1 MNNPLKF
8 DIKLSFTSKI
18 LQNNK
23 DDIDISTFFEN
34 LLNKKINIH
43 LKINLDKIQQQ
54 FKEKKVYLSQYNSQN
69 NSRDDIII
77 NNSIDDNSD
86 DSVIELEKEITPVI
100 KHNSNS
106 SNNSLIYR
114 SLSNRKKN
122 STLNKIK
129 STLVLDLDETLV
141 YVTDMKNDNL
151 PLRQIPFEYYVLDE
165 SESFIKKNM
174 KIQEYQNLEKATN
187 YLIIRPGFNK
197 FISEIK
203 KYFNEIF
210 IFTSSQYSY
219 AEEIIKIIDKNKY
232 ISKIYSRKDCSF
244 YNDVF
249 YKDLNKIKKDLSK
262 TIIIDN
268 FPESYLLQHFNG
280 LPIPSFMGDPNDN
293 ELIKLIPILEKL
305 SKVKDVRN
313 YIREI
318 VNPDGES
325 ILFNKAYELLKI
337 KKEDKNKNMK
347 TFTLVKNKNSIKLS
361 NILNNAKMNNTW
373 KKNNLKISELIDK
386 SNNQTI
392 DNDSNNEKI
401 IVNDIDNYFYMGK
414 NVAPLSTM
422 IPNINNKRNIRKK
435 TSLNQNNAN
444 NINTKKKKKK
454 NLILECSYNN
464 KQFNNQFSQTIK
476 PHVPNKNIN
485 LNQYNMKDNSFSD
498 ASSQNTIVLSS
509 RHSKSKSLVNNDM
522 DLFENRLSHHNLN
535 DMRNMNKY
543 HHNLSYKN
551 FRIFSLKN
559 SNNN

>member
-23 DDIDISTFFEN
+23 DDIDLSTFFDN

-54 FKEKKVYLSQYNSQN
+54 FQKRKSYFSQHNSQN
-69 NSRDDIII
+69 NSFDDIII
-77 NNSIDDNSD
+77 NNSFEENSD
-86 DSVIELEKEITPVI
+86 DSVIELEKEITPVL
-100 KHNSNS
+100 KYNSNKNINS
-106 SNNSLIYR
+106 SIYR
-114 SLSNRKKN
+114 NISNRKN
-122 STLNKIK
+122 SMIKNKIK

-141 YVTDMKNDNL
+141 YVTDMKNDDL
-151 PLRQIPFEYYVLDE
+151 PIMQIPFEYYVYDD
-165 SESFIKKNM
+165 SELYIKKNM
-174 KIQEYQNLEKATN
+174 KIQDYQNMEKATN

-197 FISEIK
+197 FISEVK
-203 KYFNEIF
+203 KYFDEIF

-219 AEEIIKIIDKNKY
+219 AEEIVKIIDKNKY

-244 YNDVF
+244 YNEVF
-249 YKDLNKIKKDLSK
+249 YKDLNKIKKDLSN

-293 ELIKLIPILEKL
+293 ELIKLLPILEKL

-318 VNPDGES
+318 VNPEGVS

-337 KKEDKNKNMK
+337 KKEEKNMNKKSISLIKNKNG
-347 TFTLVKNKNSIKLS
+347 IKRYGNILS
-361 NILNNAKMNNTW
+361 NVKMNNTW
-373 KKNNLKISELIDK
+373 KKSNLKISELIDK

-401 IVNDIDNYFYMGK
+401 IVNDTNNYFYIEK
-414 NVAPLSTM
+414 DVSPIATM
-422 IPNINNKRNIRKK
+422 VPSSNIKKKIKKKISSNPSDANSINNKK
-435 TSLNQNNAN
+435 T
-444 NINTKKKKKK
+444 KKK
-454 NLILECSYNN
+454 NLILECLYNN
-464 KQFNNQFSQTIK
+464 KQYNNQLPQLTK
-476 PHVPNKNIN
+476 PIMLNKSIN
-485 LNQYNMKDNSFSD
+485 LNNYNMNENSLNE
-498 ASSQNTIVLSS
+498 AGPQNTIIYSS
-509 RHSKSKSLVNNDM
+509 KHSKSKSLISNDS
-522 DLFENRLSHHNLN
+522 DLFENKPTNRNVNSSRNLN
-535 DMRNMNKY
+535 EY

-551 FRIFSLKN
+551 FRIVSLKN
-559 SNNN
+559 N

>member
-23 DDIDISTFFEN
+23 DDIDLSTFFDN

-54 FKEKKVYLSQYNSQN
+54 FQKRKSYFSQQNSQN
-69 NSRDDIII
+69 NSFDDIII
-77 NNSIDDNSD
+77 NNSFEENSD
-86 DSVIELEKEITPVI
+86 DSVIELEKEITPVL
-100 KHNSNS
+100 KYNSNKNINS
-106 SNNSLIYR
+106 SIYR
-114 SLSNRKKN
+114 NISNRKN
-122 STLNKIK
+122 SMIKNKIK

-141 YVTDMKNDNL
+141 YVTDMKNDDL
-151 PLRQIPFEYYVLDE
+151 PIMQIPFEYYVYDD
-165 SESFIKKNM
+165 SELYIKKNM
-174 KIQEYQNLEKATN
+174 KIQGYQNMEKATN

-197 FISEIK
+197 FISEVK
-203 KYFNEIF
+203 KYFDEIF

-219 AEEIIKIIDKNKY
+219 AEEIVKIIDKNKY

-244 YNDVF
+244 YNEVF
-249 YKDLNKIKKDLSK
+249 YKDLNKIKKDLSN

-293 ELIKLIPILEKL
+293 ELIKLLPILEKL

-318 VNPDGES
+318 VNPEGVS

-337 KKEDKNKNMK
+337 NKEEKNMNKKSISLIKNKNG
-347 TFTLVKNKNSIKLS
+347 IKRYGNILS
-361 NILNNAKMNNTW
+361 NVKINNTW
-373 KKNNLKISELIDK
+373 KKSNLKISELIDK

-401 IVNDIDNYFYMGK
+401 IVNDTNNYFYIEK
-414 NVAPLSTM
+414 DVSPISTM
-422 IPNINNKRNIRKK
+422 VPSSNIKKKIKKKISSNPSDANSINNKK
-435 TSLNQNNAN
+435 T
-444 NINTKKKKKK
+444 KKK
-454 NLILECSYNN
+454 NLILECLYNN
-464 KQFNNQFSQTIK
+464 KQYNNQLPQLTK
-476 PHVPNKNIN
+476 PIMLNKSIN
-485 LNQYNMKDNSFSD
+485 LNNYNMNENSLNE
-498 ASSQNTIVLSS
+498 AGPQNTIIYSS
-509 RHSKSKSLVNNDM
+509 KHSKSKSLISNDS
-522 DLFENRLSHHNLN
+522 DLFENKPTNRNVNSSRNLN
-535 DMRNMNKY
+535 EY

-559 SNNN
+559 N

>member
-23 DDIDISTFFEN
+23 DDIDLSTFFDN

-54 FKEKKVYLSQYNSQN
+54 FQKRKSYFSQHNSQN
-69 NSRDDIII
+69 NSVDDIII
-77 NNSIDDNSD
+77 NNSFEENSD
-86 DSVIELEKEITPVI
+86 DSVIELEKEITPVL
-100 KHNSNS
+100 KYNSNKNINS
-106 SNNSLIYR
+106 SIYR
-114 SLSNRKKN
+114 NISNRKN
-122 STLNKIK
+122 SMIKNKIK

-141 YVTDMKNDNL
+141 YVTDMKNDDL
-151 PLRQIPFEYYVLDE
+151 PIMQIPFEYYVYDD
-165 SESFIKKNM
+165 SELYIKKNM
-174 KIQEYQNLEKATN
+174 KIQDYQNMEKATN

-197 FISEIK
+197 FISEVK
-203 KYFNEIF
+203 KYFDEIF

-219 AEEIIKIIDKNKY
+219 AEEIVKIIDKNKY

-244 YNDVF
+244 YNEVF
-249 YKDLNKIKKDLSK
+249 YKDLNKIKKDLSN

-293 ELIKLIPILEKL
+293 ELIKLLPILEKL

-318 VNPDGES
+318 VNPEGVS

-337 KKEDKNKNMK
+337 KKEEKNMNKKSISLIKNKNG
-347 TFTLVKNKNSIKLS
+347 IKRYGNILS
-361 NILNNAKMNNTW
+361 NVKINNTW
-373 KKNNLKISELIDK
+373 KKSNLKISELIDK

-401 IVNDIDNYFYMGK
+401 IVNDTNNYFYIEK
-414 NVAPLSTM
+414 DVSPISTM
-422 IPNINNKRNIRKK
+422 VPSSNIKKKIKKKISSNPSDANSINNKK
-435 TSLNQNNAN
+435 T
-444 NINTKKKKKK
+444 KKK
-454 NLILECSYNN
+454 NLILECLYNN
-464 KQFNNQFSQTIK
+464 KQYNNQLPQLTK
-476 PHVPNKNIN
+476 PIMLNKNVN
-485 LNQYNMKDNSFSD
+485 LNNYNMNENNLND
-498 ASSQNTIVLSS
+498 ARPQNTIIYSS
-509 RHSKSKSLVNNDM
+509 KHSKSKSLISNDS
-522 DLFENRLSHHNLN
+522 DLFENKPTNRNVNSSRNLN
-535 DMRNMNKY
+535 EY

-559 SNNN
+559 N

>member
-54 FKEKKVYLSQYNSQN
+54 FKENKVYLSQYNSQN

-106 SNNSLIYR
+106 NNNSLIYR

-203 KYFNEIF
+203 KYFDEIF

-401 IVNDIDNYFYMGK
+401 IVNDTDNYFYMGK

-422 IPNINNKRNIRKK
+422 IPNINNKRNICKK

-444 NINTKKKKKK
+444 NINTKKTKKK

-476 PHVPNKNIN
+476 PTVPNKNIN

-522 DLFENRLSHHNLN
+522 DLFENRLSHHILDN
-535 DMRNMNKY
+535 MRNMNKY

>member
-23 DDIDISTFFEN
+23 DDIDLSTFFDN

-54 FKEKKVYLSQYNSQN
+54 FQKRKSYFSQHNSQN
-69 NSRDDIII
+69 NSVEDIII
-77 NNSIDDNSD
+77 NNSFEENSD
-86 DSVIELEKEITPVI
+86 DSVIELEKEITPVL
-100 KHNSNS
+100 KYNSNKNINS
-106 SNNSLIYR
+106 SIYR
-114 SLSNRKKN
+114 NISNRKN
-122 STLNKIK
+122 SMIKNKIK

-141 YVTDMKNDNL
+141 YVTDMKNDDL
-151 PLRQIPFEYYVLDE
+151 PIMQIPFEYYVYDD
-165 SESFIKKNM
+165 SELYIKKNM
-174 KIQEYQNLEKATN
+174 KIQDYQNMEKATN

-197 FISEIK
+197 FISEVK
-203 KYFNEIF
+203 KYFDEIF

-244 YNDVF
+244 YNEVF
-249 YKDLNKIKKDLSK
+249 YKDLNKIKKDLSN

-293 ELIKLIPILEKL
+293 ELIKLLPILEKL

-318 VNPDGES
+318 VNPEGVS

-337 KKEDKNKNMK
+337 KKEEKNMNKKSISLIKNKNG
-347 TFTLVKNKNSIKLS
+347 IKRYGNILS
-361 NILNNAKMNNTW
+361 NVKINNTW
-373 KKNNLKISELIDK
+373 KKSNLKISELIDK

-401 IVNDIDNYFYMGK
+401 IVNDTNNYFYIEK
-414 NVAPLSTM
+414 DVFPIATM
-422 IPNINNKRNIRKK
+422 VPSSNIKKKIKKKISSNPSDANSINNKK
-435 TSLNQNNAN
+435 T
-444 NINTKKKKKK
+444 KKK
-454 NLILECSYNN
+454 NLILECLYNN
-464 KQFNNQFSQTIK
+464 KQYNNQLPQLTK
-476 PHVPNKNIN
+476 PIMLNKNVYLNNYNMNENN
-485 LNQYNMKDNSFSD
+485 LND
-498 ASSQNTIVLSS
+498 ARPQNTIIYSS
-509 RHSKSKSLVNNDM
+509 KHSKSKSLISNDS
-522 DLFENRLSHHNLN
+522 DLFENKPTNRNVNSSRNLN
-535 DMRNMNKY
+535 EY

-559 SNNN
+559 N

>member
-23 DDIDISTFFEN
+23 DDIDLSTFFDN

-54 FKEKKVYLSQYNSQN
+54 FQKRKSYFSQHNSQN
-69 NSRDDIII
+69 NSVEDIII
-77 NNSIDDNSD
+77 NNSFEENSD
-86 DSVIELEKEITPVI
+86 DSVIELEKEITPVL
-100 KHNSNS
+100 KYNSNKNINS
-106 SNNSLIYR
+106 SIYR
-114 SLSNRKKN
+114 NISNRKN
-122 STLNKIK
+122 SMIKNKIK
-129 STLVLDLDETLV
+129 STLVLHLDETLV
-141 YVTDMKNDNL
+141 YVTDMKNEDL
-151 PLRQIPFEYYVLDE
+151 PIMQIPFEYYVYDD
-165 SESFIKKNM
+165 SELYIKKNM
-174 KIQEYQNLEKATN
+174 KIQDYQNMEKATN

-197 FISEIK
+197 FISEVK
-203 KYFNEIF
+203 KYFDEIF

-219 AEEIIKIIDKNKY
+219 AEEIVKIIDKNKY

-244 YNDVF
+244 YNEVF
-249 YKDLNKIKKDLSK
+249 YKDLNKIKKDLSN

-293 ELIKLIPILEKL
+293 ELIKLLPILEKL

-318 VNPDGES
+318 VNPEGVS

-337 KKEDKNKNMK
+337 KKEEKNMNKKSISLIKNKNG
-347 TFTLVKNKNSIKLS
+347 IKRYGNILS
-361 NILNNAKMNNTW
+361 NVKINNTW
-373 KKNNLKISELIDK
+373 KKSNLKISELIDK

-401 IVNDIDNYFYMGK
+401 IVNDTNNYFYIEK
-414 NVAPLSTM
+414 DVSPIATM
-422 IPNINNKRNIRKK
+422 VPSSNIKKKIKKKISSNPSDANSINNKK
-435 TSLNQNNAN
+435 T
-444 NINTKKKKKK
+444 KKK
-454 NLILECSYNN
+454 NLILECLYNN
-464 KQFNNQFSQTIK
+464 KQYNNQLPQLTK
-476 PHVPNKNIN
+476 PIMLNKNVYLNNYNMNENN
-485 LNQYNMKDNSFSD
+485 LND
-498 ASSQNTIVLSS
+498 ARPQNTIIYSS
-509 RHSKSKSLVNNDM
+509 IHSKSKSLISNDS
-522 DLFENRLSHHNLN
+522 DLFENKPTNLN
-535 DMRNMNKY
+535 VNSSRNLNEY

-559 SNNN
+559 N

>member
-23 DDIDISTFFEN
+23 DDIDLSTFFDN

-54 FKEKKVYLSQYNSQN
+54 FQKRKSYFSQHNSQN
-69 NSRDDIII
+69 NSVEDIII
-77 NNSIDDNSD
+77 NNSFEENSD
-86 DSVIELEKEITPVI
+86 DSVIELEKEITPVLKYNLNKNI
-100 KHNSNS
+100 NS
-106 SNNSLIYR
+106 SIYR
-114 SLSNRKKN
+114 NISNIKN
-122 STLNKIK
+122 SMIKNKIK

-141 YVTDMKNDNL
+141 YVTDMKNDDL
-151 PLRQIPFEYYVLDE
+151 PIMQIPFEYYVYDD
-165 SESFIKKNM
+165 SELYIKKNI
-174 KIQEYQNLEKATN
+174 KIQDYQNMEKATN

-197 FISEIK
+197 FISEVK
-203 KYFNEIF
+203 KYFDEIF

-249 YKDLNKIKKDLSK
+249 YKDLNKIKKDLSN

-293 ELIKLIPILEKL
+293 ELIKLLPILEKL

-318 VNPDGES
+318 VNPEGVS

-337 KKEDKNKNMK
+337 KKEEKNMNKKSISLIKNKNG
-347 TFTLVKNKNSIKLS
+347 IKRYGNILS
-361 NILNNAKMNNTW
+361 NVKMNNTW
-373 KKNNLKISELIDK
+373 KKSNLKISELIDK

-401 IVNDIDNYFYMGK
+401 IVNDTNNYFYIEK
-414 NVAPLSTM
+414 DVFPIATM
-422 IPNINNKRNIRKK
+422 VPSSNIKKKIKKKISSNPSDANSINNKK
-435 TSLNQNNAN
+435 T
-444 NINTKKKKKK
+444 KKK
-454 NLILECSYNN
+454 NLILECLYNN
-464 KQFNNQFSQTIK
+464 KQYNNQLPQLTK
-476 PHVPNKNIN
+476 PIMLNKNVN
-485 LNQYNMKDNSFSD
+485 LNNYNMNENNLND
-498 ASSQNTIVLSS
+498 ARPQNTIIYSS
-509 RHSKSKSLVNNDM
+509 KHSKSKSLISNDS
-522 DLFENRLSHHNLN
+522 DLFENKPTNRNVNSSRNLN
-535 DMRNMNKY
+535 EY

-559 SNNN
+559 N

>member
-23 DDIDISTFFEN
+23 DDIDLSTFFDN

-54 FKEKKVYLSQYNSQN
+54 FQKRKSYFSQHNSQN
-69 NSRDDIII
+69 NSVDDIII
-77 NNSIDDNSD
+77 NNSFEENSD
-86 DSVIELEKEITPVI
+86 DSVIELEKEITPVL
-100 KHNSNS
+100 KYNSNKNINS
-106 SNNSLIYR
+106 SIYR
-114 SLSNRKKN
+114 NISNRKN
-122 STLNKIK
+122 SMIKNKIK

-141 YVTDMKNDNL
+141 YVTDMKNDDL
-151 PLRQIPFEYYVLDE
+151 PIMQIPFEYYVYDD
-165 SESFIKKNM
+165 SELYIKKNM
-174 KIQEYQNLEKATN
+174 KIQDYQNMEKATN

-197 FISEIK
+197 FISEVK
-203 KYFNEIF
+203 KYFDEIF

-219 AEEIIKIIDKNKY
+219 AEEIVKIIDKNKY

-244 YNDVF
+244 YNEVF
-249 YKDLNKIKKDLSK
+249 YKDLNKIKKDLSN

-293 ELIKLIPILEKL
+293 ELIKLLPILEKL

-318 VNPDGES
+318 VNPEGVS

-337 KKEDKNKNMK
+337 KKEEKNMNKKSISLIKNKNG
-347 TFTLVKNKNSIKLS
+347 NKRYGNILS
-361 NILNNAKMNNTW
+361 NVKINNTW
-373 KKNNLKISELIDK
+373 KKSNLKISELIDK

-401 IVNDIDNYFYMGK
+401 IVNDTNNYFYIEK
-414 NVAPLSTM
+414 DVSPISTM
-422 IPNINNKRNIRKK
+422 VPSSNIKKKIKNKISSNPSDANSINNKK
-435 TSLNQNNAN
+435 T
-444 NINTKKKKKK
+444 KKK
-454 NLILECSYNN
+454 NLILECLYNN
-464 KQFNNQFSQTIK
+464 KQYNNQLPQLTK
-476 PHVPNKNIN
+476 PIMLNKSIN
-485 LNQYNMKDNSFSD
+485 LNNYNMNENSLNE
-498 ASSQNTIVLSS
+498 AGPQNTIIYSS
-509 RHSKSKSLVNNDM
+509 KHSKSKSLISNDS
-522 DLFENRLSHHNLN
+522 DLFENKPTNRNVNSSRNLN
-535 DMRNMNKY
+535 EY

-551 FRIFSLKN
+551 FRIVSLKN
-559 SNNN
+559 N

>member
-23 DDIDISTFFEN
+23 DDIDLSTFFDN

-54 FKEKKVYLSQYNSQN
+54 FQKRKSYFSQHNSQN
-69 NSRDDIII
+69 NSVEDIII
-77 NNSIDDNSD
+77 NNSFEENSD
-86 DSVIELEKEITPVI
+86 DSVIELEKEITPVL
-100 KHNSNS
+100 KYNSNKNINS
-106 SNNSLIYR
+106 SIYR
-114 SLSNRKKN
+114 NISNRKN
-122 STLNKIK
+122 SMIKNKIK
-129 STLVLDLDETLV
+129 STLVLHLDETLV
-141 YVTDMKNDNL
+141 YVTDMKNDDL
-151 PLRQIPFEYYVLDE
+151 PIMQIPFEYYVYDD
-165 SESFIKKNM
+165 SELYIKKNM
-174 KIQEYQNLEKATN
+174 KIQDYQNMEKATN

-197 FISEIK
+197 FISEVK
-203 KYFNEIF
+203 KYFDEIF

-219 AEEIIKIIDKNKY
+219 AEEIVKIIDKNKY

-244 YNDVF
+244 YNEVF
-249 YKDLNKIKKDLSK
+249 YKDLNKIKKDLSN

-293 ELIKLIPILEKL
+293 ELIKLLPILEKL

-318 VNPDGES
+318 VNPEGVS

-337 KKEDKNKNMK
+337 KKEEKNMNKKSISLIKNKNG
-347 TFTLVKNKNSIKLS
+347 IKRYGNILS
-361 NILNNAKMNNTW
+361 NVKINNTW
-373 KKNNLKISELIDK
+373 KKSNLKISELIDK

-401 IVNDIDNYFYMGK
+401 IVNDTNNYFYIEK
-414 NVAPLSTM
+414 DVSPIATM
-422 IPNINNKRNIRKK
+422 VPSSNIKKKIKKKISSNPSDANSINNKK
-435 TSLNQNNAN
+435 T
-444 NINTKKKKKK
+444 KKK
-454 NLILECSYNN
+454 NLILECLYNN
-464 KQFNNQFSQTIK
+464 KQYNNQLPQLTK
-476 PHVPNKNIN
+476 PIMLNKSIN
-485 LNQYNMKDNSFSD
+485 LNNYNMNENNLND
-498 ASSQNTIVLSS
+498 ARPQNTIIYSS
-509 RHSKSKSLVNNDM
+509 IHSKSKSLISNDS
-522 DLFENRLSHHNLN
+522 DLFENKPTNRNVNSSRNLN
-535 DMRNMNKY
+535 EY

-559 SNNN
+559 N

>member
-54 FKEKKVYLSQYNSQN
+54 FKENKVYLSQYNSQN

-122 STLNKIK
+122 STLYKIK

-203 KYFNEIF
+203 KYFDEIF

-401 IVNDIDNYFYMGK
+401 IVNDTDNYFYMGK

-422 IPNINNKRNIRKK
+422 IPNINNKRNICKK

-444 NINTKKKKKK
+444 NINTKKTKKK
-454 NLILECSYNN
+454 NLILECSFNN

-476 PHVPNKNIN
+476 PTVPNKNIN

-522 DLFENRLSHHNLN
+522 DLFENRLSHHNLDN
-535 DMRNMNKY
+535 MRNMNKY

>member
-23 DDIDISTFFEN
+23 DDIDLSTFFDN

-54 FKEKKVYLSQYNSQN
+54 FQKRKSYFSQHNSQN
-69 NSRDDIII
+69 NSVEDIII
-77 NNSIDDNSD
+77 NNSFEENSD
-86 DSVIELEKEITPVI
+86 DSVIELEKEITPVL
-100 KHNSNS
+100 KYNSNKNINS
-106 SNNSLIYR
+106 SIYR
-114 SLSNRKKN
+114 NISNRKN
-122 STLNKIK
+122 SMIKNKIK

-141 YVTDMKNDNL
+141 YVTDMKNDDL
-151 PLRQIPFEYYVLDE
+151 PIMQIPFEYYVYDD
-165 SESFIKKNM
+165 SELYIKKNM
-174 KIQEYQNLEKATN
+174 KIQDYQNMEKATN

-197 FISEIK
+197 FISEVK
-203 KYFNEIF
+203 KYFDEIF

-219 AEEIIKIIDKNKY
+219 AEEIVKIIDKNKY

-244 YNDVF
+244 YNEVF
-249 YKDLNKIKKDLSK
+249 YKDLNKIKKDLSN

-293 ELIKLIPILEKL
+293 ELIKLLPILEKL

-318 VNPDGES
+318 VNPEGVS

-337 KKEDKNKNMK
+337 KKEEKNMNKKSISLIKNKNG
-347 TFTLVKNKNSIKLS
+347 IKRYGNILS
-361 NILNNAKMNNTW
+361 NVKINNTW
-373 KKNNLKISELIDK
+373 KKSNLKISELIDK

-401 IVNDIDNYFYMGK
+401 IVNDTNNYFYIEK
-414 NVAPLSTM
+414 DVSPIATM
-422 IPNINNKRNIRKK
+422 VPSSNIKKKIKKKISSNPSDANSINNKK
-435 TSLNQNNAN
+435 T
-444 NINTKKKKKK
+444 KKK
-454 NLILECSYNN
+454 NLILECLYNN
-464 KQFNNQFSQTIK
+464 KQYNNQLPQLTK
-476 PHVPNKNIN
+476 PIMLNKNVYLNNYNMNENN
-485 LNQYNMKDNSFSD
+485 LND
-498 ASSQNTIVLSS
+498 ARPQNTIIYSS
-509 RHSKSKSLVNNDM
+509 KHSKSKSLISNDS
-522 DLFENRLSHHNLN
+522 DLFENKPTNRNVNSSRNLN
-535 DMRNMNKY
+535 EY

-559 SNNN
+559 N

>member
-23 DDIDISTFFEN
+23 DDIDLSTFFDN

-54 FKEKKVYLSQYNSQN
+54 FQKRKSYFSQHNSQN
-69 NSRDDIII
+69 NSVEDIII
-77 NNSIDDNSD
+77 NNSFEENSD
-86 DSVIELEKEITPVI
+86 DSVIELEKEITPVL
-100 KHNSNS
+100 KYNSNKNINS
-106 SNNSLIYR
+106 SIYR
-114 SLSNRKKN
+114 NISNRKN
-122 STLNKIK
+122 SMIKNKIK

-141 YVTDMKNDNL
+141 YVTDMKNDDL
-151 PLRQIPFEYYVLDE
+151 PIMQIPFEYYVYDD
-165 SESFIKKNM
+165 SELYIKKNM
-174 KIQEYQNLEKATN
+174 KIQDYQNMEKATN

-197 FISEIK
+197 FISEVK
-203 KYFNEIF
+203 KYFDEIF

-219 AEEIIKIIDKNKY
+219 AEEIVKIIDKNKY

-244 YNDVF
+244 YNEVF
-249 YKDLNKIKKDLSK
+249 YKDLNKIKKDLSN

-293 ELIKLIPILEKL
+293 ELIKLLPILEKL

-318 VNPDGES
+318 VNPEGVS

-337 KKEDKNKNMK
+337 KKEEKNMNKKSISLIKNKNG
-347 TFTLVKNKNSIKLS
+347 IKRYGNILS
-361 NILNNAKMNNTW
+361 NVKINNTW
-373 KKNNLKISELIDK
+373 KKSNLKISELIDK

-401 IVNDIDNYFYMGK
+401 IVNDTNNYFYIEK
-414 NVAPLSTM
+414 DVSPISTM
-422 IPNINNKRNIRKK
+422 VPSSNIKKKIKNKISSNPSDANSINNKK
-435 TSLNQNNAN
+435 T
-444 NINTKKKKKK
+444 KKK
-454 NLILECSYNN
+454 NLILECLYNN
-464 KQFNNQFSQTIK
+464 KQYNNQLPQLTK
-476 PHVPNKNIN
+476 PIMLNKNVYLNNYNMNENN
-485 LNQYNMKDNSFSD
+485 LND
-498 ASSQNTIVLSS
+498 ARPQNTIIYSS
-509 RHSKSKSLVNNDM
+509 KHSKSKSLISNDS
-522 DLFENRLSHHNLN
+522 DLFENKPTNRNVNSSRNLN
-535 DMRNMNKY
+535 EY

-551 FRIFSLKN
+551 FRIVSLKN
-559 SNNN
+559 N

>member
-23 DDIDISTFFEN
+23 DDIDLSTFFDN

-54 FKEKKVYLSQYNSQN
+54 FQKRKSYFSQHNSQN
-69 NSRDDIII
+69 NSVEDIII
-77 NNSIDDNSD
+77 NNSFEENSD
-86 DSVIELEKEITPVI
+86 DSVIELEKEITPVL
-100 KHNSNS
+100 KYNSNKNINS
-106 SNNSLIYR
+106 SIYR
-114 SLSNRKKN
+114 NISNRKN
-122 STLNKIK
+122 SMIKNKIK

-141 YVTDMKNDNL
+141 YVTDMKNDDL
-151 PLRQIPFEYYVLDE
+151 PIMQIPFEYYVYDD
-165 SESFIKKNM
+165 SELYIKKNM
-174 KIQEYQNLEKATN
+174 KIQDYQNMEKATN

-197 FISEIK
+197 FISEVK
-203 KYFNEIF
+203 KYFDEIF

-219 AEEIIKIIDKNKY
+219 AEEIVKIIDKNKY

-244 YNDVF
+244 YNEVF
-249 YKDLNKIKKDLSK
+249 YKDLNKIKKDLSN

-293 ELIKLIPILEKL
+293 ELIKLLPILEKL

-318 VNPDGES
+318 VNPEGVS

-337 KKEDKNKNMK
+337 KKEEKNMNKKSISLIKNKNG
-347 TFTLVKNKNSIKLS
+347 IKRYGNILS
-361 NILNNAKMNNTW
+361 NVKINNTW
-373 KKNNLKISELIDK
+373 KKSNLKISELIDK

-401 IVNDIDNYFYMGK
+401 IVNDTNNYFYIEK
-414 NVAPLSTM
+414 DVSPISTM
-422 IPNINNKRNIRKK
+422 VPSSNIKKKIKKKISSNPSDANSINNKK
-435 TSLNQNNAN
+435 T
-444 NINTKKKKKK
+444 KKK
-454 NLILECSYNN
+454 NLILECLYNN
-464 KQFNNQFSQTIK
+464 KQYNNQLPQLTK
-476 PHVPNKNIN
+476 PIMLNKNVN
-485 LNQYNMKDNSFSD
+485 LNNYNMNENNLND
-498 ASSQNTIVLSS
+498 ARPQNTIIYSS
-509 RHSKSKSLVNNDM
+509 KHSKSKSLISNDS
-522 DLFENRLSHHNLN
+522 DLFENKPTNRNVNSSRNLN
-535 DMRNMNKY
+535 EY

-551 FRIFSLKN
+551 FRIVSLKN
-559 SNNN
+559 N

>member
-54 FKEKKVYLSQYNSQN
+54 FKENKVYLSQYNSQN

-86 DSVIELEKEITPVI
+86 DSIIELEKEITPVI

-203 KYFNEIF
+203 KYFDEIF

-347 TFTLVKNKNSIKLS
+347 TFTLV
-361 NILNNAKMNNTW
+361 
-373 KKNNLKISELIDK
+373 
-386 SNNQTI
+386 
-392 DNDSNNEKI
+392 
-401 IVNDIDNYFYMGK
+401 
-414 NVAPLSTM
+414 
-422 IPNINNKRNIRKK
+422 
-435 TSLNQNNAN
+435 
-444 NINTKKKKKK
+444 
-454 NLILECSYNN
+454 
-464 KQFNNQFSQTIK
+464 
-476 PHVPNKNIN
+476 
-485 LNQYNMKDNSFSD
+485 
-498 ASSQNTIVLSS
+498 
-509 RHSKSKSLVNNDM
+509 
-522 DLFENRLSHHNLN
+522 
-535 DMRNMNKY
+535 
-543 HHNLSYKN
+543 
-551 FRIFSLKN
+551 
-559 SNNN
+559 

>member
-23 DDIDISTFFEN
+23 DDIDLSTFFDN

-54 FKEKKVYLSQYNSQN
+54 FQKRKSYFSQHNSQN
-69 NSRDDIII
+69 NSVEDIII
-77 NNSIDDNSD
+77 NNSFEENSD
-86 DSVIELEKEITPVI
+86 DSVIELEKEITPVL
-100 KHNSNS
+100 KYNSNKNINS
-106 SNNSLIYR
+106 SIYR
-114 SLSNRKKN
+114 NISNRKN
-122 STLNKIK
+122 SMIKNKIK

-141 YVTDMKNDNL
+141 YVTDMKNDDL
-151 PLRQIPFEYYVLDE
+151 PIMQIPFEYYVYDD
-165 SESFIKKNM
+165 SELYIKKNM
-174 KIQEYQNLEKATN
+174 KIQDYQNMEKATN

-197 FISEIK
+197 FISEVK
-203 KYFNEIF
+203 KYFDEIF

-219 AEEIIKIIDKNKY
+219 AEEIVKIIDKNKY

-244 YNDVF
+244 YNEVF
-249 YKDLNKIKKDLSK
+249 YKDLNKIKKDLSN

-293 ELIKLIPILEKL
+293 ELIKLLPILEKL

-318 VNPDGES
+318 VNPEGVS

-337 KKEDKNKNMK
+337 KKEEKNMNKKSISLIKNKNG
-347 TFTLVKNKNSIKLS
+347 IKRYGNILS
-361 NILNNAKMNNTW
+361 NVKMNNTW
-373 KKNNLKISELIDK
+373 KKSNLKISELIEK

-401 IVNDIDNYFYMGK
+401 IVNDTNNYFYIEK
-414 NVAPLSTM
+414 DVSPISTM
-422 IPNINNKRNIRKK
+422 VPSSNIKKKIKKKISSNPSDANSINNKK
-435 TSLNQNNAN
+435 T
-444 NINTKKKKKK
+444 KKK
-454 NLILECSYNN
+454 NLILECLYNN
-464 KQFNNQFSQTIK
+464 KQYNNQLPQLTK
-476 PHVPNKNIN
+476 PIMLNKNVN
-485 LNQYNMKDNSFSD
+485 LNNYNMNENNLND
-498 ASSQNTIVLSS
+498 ARPQNTIIYSS
-509 RHSKSKSLVNNDM
+509 KHSKSKSLISNDS
-522 DLFENRLSHHNLN
+522 DLFENKPTNRNVNSSRNLN
-535 DMRNMNKY
+535 EY

-559 SNNN
+559 N

>member
-23 DDIDISTFFEN
+23 DDIDLSTFFDN

-54 FKEKKVYLSQYNSQN
+54 FQKRKSYFSQHNSQN
-69 NSRDDIII
+69 NSVEDIFI
-77 NNSIDDNSD
+77 NNSFEENSD
-86 DSVIELEKEITPVI
+86 DSVIELEKEITPVL
-100 KHNSNS
+100 KYNSNKNINS
-106 SNNSLIYR
+106 SIYR
-114 SLSNRKKN
+114 NISNRKN
-122 STLNKIK
+122 SMIKNKIK

-141 YVTDMKNDNL
+141 YVTDMKNDDL
-151 PLRQIPFEYYVLDE
+151 PIMQIPFEYYVYDD
-165 SESFIKKNM
+165 SELYIKKNM
-174 KIQEYQNLEKATN
+174 KIQDYQNMEKATN

-197 FISEIK
+197 FISEVK
-203 KYFNEIF
+203 KYFDEIF

-219 AEEIIKIIDKNKY
+219 AEEIVKIIDKNKY

-244 YNDVF
+244 YNEVF
-249 YKDLNKIKKDLSK
+249 YKDLNKIKKDLSN

-293 ELIKLIPILEKL
+293 ELIKLLPILEKL

-318 VNPDGES
+318 VNPEGVS

-337 KKEDKNKNMK
+337 KKEEKNMNKKSISLIKNKNG
-347 TFTLVKNKNSIKLS
+347 IKRYGNILS
-361 NILNNAKMNNTW
+361 NVKMNNTW
-373 KKNNLKISELIDK
+373 KKSNLKISELIDK

-401 IVNDIDNYFYMGK
+401 IVNDTNNYFYIEK
-414 NVAPLSTM
+414 DVSPISTM
-422 IPNINNKRNIRKK
+422 VPSSNIKKKIKKKISSNPSDANSINNKK
-435 TSLNQNNAN
+435 T
-444 NINTKKKKKK
+444 KKK
-454 NLILECSYNN
+454 NLILECLYNN
-464 KQFNNQFSQTIK
+464 KQYNNQLPQLTK
-476 PHVPNKNIN
+476 PIMLNKNVYLNNYNMNENN
-485 LNQYNMKDNSFSD
+485 LND
-498 ASSQNTIVLSS
+498 ARPQNTIIYSS
-509 RHSKSKSLVNNDM
+509 KHSKSKSLISNDS
-522 DLFENRLSHHNLN
+522 DLFENKPTNRNVNSSRNLN
-535 DMRNMNKY
+535 EY

-559 SNNN
+559 N

>member
-23 DDIDISTFFEN
+23 DDIDLSTFFDN

-54 FKEKKVYLSQYNSQN
+54 FQKRKSYFSQHNSQN
-69 NSRDDIII
+69 NSVDDIII
-77 NNSIDDNSD
+77 NNSFEENSD
-86 DSVIELEKEITPVI
+86 DSVIELEKEITPVL
-100 KHNSNS
+100 KYNSNKNINS
-106 SNNSLIYR
+106 SIYR
-114 SLSNRKKN
+114 NISNRKN
-122 STLNKIK
+122 SMIKNKIK

-141 YVTDMKNDNL
+141 YVTDMKNDDL
-151 PLRQIPFEYYVLDE
+151 PIMQIPFEYYVYDD
-165 SESFIKKNM
+165 SELYIKKNM
-174 KIQEYQNLEKATN
+174 KIQDYQNMEKATN

-197 FISEIK
+197 FISEVK
-203 KYFNEIF
+203 KYFDEIF

-219 AEEIIKIIDKNKY
+219 AEEIVKIIDKNKY

-249 YKDLNKIKKDLSK
+249 YKDLNKIKKDLSN

-293 ELIKLIPILEKL
+293 ELIKLLPILEKL

-318 VNPDGES
+318 VNPEGVS

-337 KKEDKNKNMK
+337 KKEEKNMNKKSISLIKNKNG
-347 TFTLVKNKNSIKLS
+347 IKRYGNILS
-361 NILNNAKMNNTW
+361 NVKINNTW
-373 KKNNLKISELIDK
+373 KKSNLKISELFDK

-401 IVNDIDNYFYMGK
+401 IVNDTNNYFYIEK
-414 NVAPLSTM
+414 DVSPISTM
-422 IPNINNKRNIRKK
+422 VPSSNIKKKIKKKISSNPSDANSINNKK
-435 TSLNQNNAN
+435 T
-444 NINTKKKKKK
+444 KKK
-454 NLILECSYNN
+454 NLILECLYNN
-464 KQFNNQFSQTIK
+464 KQYNNQLPQLTK
-476 PHVPNKNIN
+476 PIMLNKNVN
-485 LNQYNMKDNSFSD
+485 LNNYNMNENNLND
-498 ASSQNTIVLSS
+498 ARPQNTIIYSS
-509 RHSKSKSLVNNDM
+509 KHSKSKSLISNDS
-522 DLFENRLSHHNLN
+522 DLFENKPTNRNVNSSRNLN
-535 DMRNMNKY
+535 EY

-551 FRIFSLKN
+551 FRIVSLKN
-559 SNNN
+559 N

>member
-23 DDIDISTFFEN
+23 DDIDLSTFFDN

-54 FKEKKVYLSQYNSQN
+54 FQKRKSYFSQHNSQN
-69 NSRDDIII
+69 NSVEDIII
-77 NNSIDDNSD
+77 NNSFEENSD
-86 DSVIELEKEITPVI
+86 DSVIELEKEITPVL
-100 KHNSNS
+100 KYNSNKNINS
-106 SNNSLIYR
+106 SIYR
-114 SLSNRKKN
+114 NISNRKN
-122 STLNKIK
+122 SMIKNKIK

-141 YVTDMKNDNL
+141 YVTDMKNEDL
-151 PLRQIPFEYYVLDE
+151 PIMQIPFEYYVYDD
-165 SESFIKKNM
+165 SELYIKKNM
-174 KIQEYQNLEKATN
+174 KIQDYQNMEKATN

-197 FISEIK
+197 FISEVK
-203 KYFNEIF
+203 KYFDEIF

-219 AEEIIKIIDKNKY
+219 AEEIVKIIDKNKY

-244 YNDVF
+244 YNEVF
-249 YKDLNKIKKDLSK
+249 YKDLNKIKKDLSN

-293 ELIKLIPILEKL
+293 ELIKLLPILEKL

-318 VNPDGES
+318 VNPEGVS

-337 KKEDKNKNMK
+337 KKEEKNMNKKSISLIKNKNG
-347 TFTLVKNKNSIKLS
+347 IKRYGYILS
-361 NILNNAKMNNTW
+361 NVKMNNTW
-373 KKNNLKISELIDK
+373 KKSNLKISELIDK

-401 IVNDIDNYFYMGK
+401 IVNDTNNYFYIEK
-414 NVAPLSTM
+414 DVSPISTM
-422 IPNINNKRNIRKK
+422 VPSSNIKKKIKKKISSNPSDANSINNKK
-435 TSLNQNNAN
+435 T
-444 NINTKKKKKK
+444 KKK
-454 NLILECSYNN
+454 NLILECLYNN
-464 KQFNNQFSQTIK
+464 KQYNNQLPQLTK
-476 PHVPNKNIN
+476 PIMLNKNVYLNNYNMNENN
-485 LNQYNMKDNSFSD
+485 LND
-498 ASSQNTIVLSS
+498 ARPQNTIIYSS
-509 RHSKSKSLVNNDM
+509 KHSKSKSLISNDS
-522 DLFENRLSHHNLN
+522 DLFENKPTNRNVNSSRNLN
-535 DMRNMNKY
+535 EY

-551 FRIFSLKN
+551 FSN
-559 SNNN
+559 SFFKK

>member
-23 DDIDISTFFEN
+23 DDIDLSTFFDN

-54 FKEKKVYLSQYNSQN
+54 FQKRKSYFSQHNSQN
-69 NSRDDIII
+69 NSVDDIII
-77 NNSIDDNSD
+77 NNSFEENSD
-86 DSVIELEKEITPVI
+86 DSVIELEKEITPVL
-100 KHNSNS
+100 KYNSNKNINS
-106 SNNSLIYR
+106 SIYR
-114 SLSNRKKN
+114 NISNRKN
-122 STLNKIK
+122 SMIKNKIK

-141 YVTDMKNDNL
+141 YVTDMKNDDL
-151 PLRQIPFEYYVLDE
+151 PIMQIPFEYYVYDD
-165 SESFIKKNM
+165 SELYIKKNM
-174 KIQEYQNLEKATN
+174 KIQDYQNMEKATN

-197 FISEIK
+197 FISEVK
-203 KYFNEIF
+203 KYFDEIF

-219 AEEIIKIIDKNKY
+219 AEEIVKIIDKNKY

-244 YNDVF
+244 YNEVF
-249 YKDLNKIKKDLSK
+249 YKDLNKIKKDLSN

-293 ELIKLIPILEKL
+293 ELIKLLPILEKL

-318 VNPDGES
+318 VNPEGVS

-337 KKEDKNKNMK
+337 KKEEKNMNKKSISLIKNKNG
-347 TFTLVKNKNSIKLS
+347 IKRYGNILS
-361 NILNNAKMNNTW
+361 NVKINNTW
-373 KKNNLKISELIDK
+373 KKSNLKISELIDK

-392 DNDSNNEKI
+392 DNDSNNGKI
-401 IVNDIDNYFYMGK
+401 IVNDTNNYFYIEK
-414 NVAPLSTM
+414 DVSPISTM
-422 IPNINNKRNIRKK
+422 VPISNIKKKIKKKISSNPSDANSINNKK
-435 TSLNQNNAN
+435 T
-444 NINTKKKKKK
+444 KKK
-454 NLILECSYNN
+454 NLILECLYNN
-464 KQFNNQFSQTIK
+464 KQYNNQLPQLTK
-476 PHVPNKNIN
+476 PIMLNKNVYLNNYNMNENN
-485 LNQYNMKDNSFSD
+485 LND
-498 ASSQNTIVLSS
+498 ARPQNTIIYSS
-509 RHSKSKSLVNNDM
+509 KHSKSKSLISNDS
-522 DLFENRLSHHNLN
+522 DLFENKPTNRNVNSSRNLN
-535 DMRNMNKY
+535 EY

-559 SNNN
+559 N

>member
-23 DDIDISTFFEN
+23 DDIDLSTFFDN

-54 FKEKKVYLSQYNSQN
+54 FQKRKSYFSQHNSQN
-69 NSRDDIII
+69 NSVEDIII
-77 NNSIDDNSD
+77 NNSFEENSD
-86 DSVIELEKEITPVI
+86 DSVIELEKEITPVL
-100 KHNSNS
+100 KYNSNKNINS
-106 SNNSLIYR
+106 SIYR
-114 SLSNRKKN
+114 NISNRKN
-122 STLNKIK
+122 SMIKNKIK

-141 YVTDMKNDNL
+141 YVTDMKNDDL
-151 PLRQIPFEYYVLDE
+151 PIMQIPFEYYVYDD
-165 SESFIKKNM
+165 SELYIKKNM
-174 KIQEYQNLEKATN
+174 KIQDYQNMEKATN

-197 FISEIK
+197 FISEVK
-203 KYFNEIF
+203 KYFDEIF

-219 AEEIIKIIDKNKY
+219 AEEIVKIIDKNKY

-244 YNDVF
+244 YNEVF
-249 YKDLNKIKKDLSK
+249 YKDLNKIKKDLSN

-293 ELIKLIPILEKL
+293 ELIKLLPILEKL

-318 VNPDGES
+318 VNPEGVS

-337 KKEDKNKNMK
+337 KKEEKNMNKKSISLIKNKNG
-347 TFTLVKNKNSIKLS
+347 IKRYGNILS
-361 NILNNAKMNNTW
+361 NVKMNNTW
-373 KKNNLKISELIDK
+373 KKSNLKISELIDK

-401 IVNDIDNYFYMGK
+401 IVNDTNNYFYIEK
-414 NVAPLSTM
+414 DVSPISTM
-422 IPNINNKRNIRKK
+422 VPSSNIKKKIKKKISSNPSDANSINNKK
-435 TSLNQNNAN
+435 T
-444 NINTKKKKKK
+444 KKK
-454 NLILECSYNN
+454 NLILECLYNN
-464 KQFNNQFSQTIK
+464 KQYNNQLPQLTK
-476 PHVPNKNIN
+476 PIMLNKSIN
-485 LNQYNMKDNSFSD
+485 LNNYNMNENSLNE
-498 ASSQNTIVLSS
+498 AGPQNTIIYSS
-509 RHSKSKSLVNNDM
+509 KHSKSKSLISNDS
-522 DLFENRLSHHNLN
+522 DLFENKPTNRNVNSSRNLN
-535 DMRNMNKY
+535 EY

-559 SNNN
+559 N

>member
-23 DDIDISTFFEN
+23 DDIDLSTFFDN

-54 FKEKKVYLSQYNSQN
+54 FQKRKSYFSQHNSQN
-69 NSRDDIII
+69 NSVDDIII
-77 NNSIDDNSD
+77 NNSFEENSD
-86 DSVIELEKEITPVI
+86 DSVIELEKEITPVL
-100 KHNSNS
+100 KYNSNKNINS
-106 SNNSLIYR
+106 SIYR
-114 SLSNRKKN
+114 NISNRKN
-122 STLNKIK
+122 SMIKNKIK

-141 YVTDMKNDNL
+141 YVTDMKNDDL
-151 PLRQIPFEYYVLDE
+151 PIMQIPFEYYVYDD
-165 SESFIKKNM
+165 SELYIKKNM
-174 KIQEYQNLEKATN
+174 KIQDYQNMEKATN

-197 FISEIK
+197 FISEVK
-203 KYFNEIF
+203 KYFDEIF

-219 AEEIIKIIDKNKY
+219 AEEIVKIIDKNKY

-244 YNDVF
+244 YNEVF
-249 YKDLNKIKKDLSK
+249 YKDLNKIKKDLSN

-293 ELIKLIPILEKL
+293 ELIKLLPILEKL

-318 VNPDGES
+318 VNPEGVS

-337 KKEDKNKNMK
+337 KKEEKNMNKKSISLIKNKNG
-347 TFTLVKNKNSIKLS
+347 IKRYGNILS
-361 NILNNAKMNNTW
+361 NVKINNTW
-373 KKNNLKISELIDK
+373 KKSNLKISELIDK

-401 IVNDIDNYFYMGK
+401 IVNDTNNYFYIEK
-414 NVAPLSTM
+414 DVSPIATM
-422 IPNINNKRNIRKK
+422 VPSSNIKKKIKKKISSNPSDANSINNKK
-435 TSLNQNNAN
+435 T
-444 NINTKKKKKK
+444 KKK
-454 NLILECSYNN
+454 NLILECLYNN
-464 KQFNNQFSQTIK
+464 KQYNNQLPQLTK
-476 PHVPNKNIN
+476 PIMLNKSIN
-485 LNQYNMKDNSFSD
+485 LNNYNMNENSLNE
-498 ASSQNTIVLSS
+498 AGPQNTIIYSS
-509 RHSKSKSLVNNDM
+509 KHSKSKSLISNDS
-522 DLFENRLSHHNLN
+522 DLFENKPTNRNVNSSRNLN
-535 DMRNMNKY
+535 EY

-551 FRIFSLKN
+551 FRIVSLKN
-559 SNNN
+559 N

>member
-23 DDIDISTFFEN
+23 DDIDLSTFFDN

-54 FKEKKVYLSQYNSQN
+54 FQKRKSYFSQHNSQN
-69 NSRDDIII
+69 NSFDDIII
-77 NNSIDDNSD
+77 NNSFEENSD
-86 DSVIELEKEITPVI
+86 DSVIELEKEITPVL
-100 KHNSNS
+100 KYNSNKNINS
-106 SNNSLIYR
+106 SIYR
-114 SLSNRKKN
+114 NISNRKN
-122 STLNKIK
+122 SMIKNKIK

-141 YVTDMKNDNL
+141 YVTDMKNDDL
-151 PLRQIPFEYYVLDE
+151 PIMQIPFEYYVYDD
-165 SESFIKKNM
+165 SELYIKKNM
-174 KIQEYQNLEKATN
+174 KIQDYQNMEKATN

-197 FISEIK
+197 FISEVK
-203 KYFNEIF
+203 KYFDEIF

-219 AEEIIKIIDKNKY
+219 AEEIVKIIDKNKY

-244 YNDVF
+244 YNEVF
-249 YKDLNKIKKDLSK
+249 YKDLNKIKKDLSN

-293 ELIKLIPILEKL
+293 ELIKLLPILEKL

-318 VNPDGES
+318 VNPEGVS

-337 KKEDKNKNMK
+337 KKEEKNMNKKSISLIKNKNG
-347 TFTLVKNKNSIKLS
+347 IKRYGNILS
-361 NILNNAKMNNTW
+361 NVKINNTW
-373 KKNNLKISELIDK
+373 KKSNLKISELIDK

-401 IVNDIDNYFYMGK
+401 IVNDTNNYFYIEK
-414 NVAPLSTM
+414 DVSPISTM
-422 IPNINNKRNIRKK
+422 VPSSNIKKKIKKKISTNPSDANSINNKK
-435 TSLNQNNAN
+435 T
-444 NINTKKKKKK
+444 KKK
-454 NLILECSYNN
+454 NLILECLYNN
-464 KQFNNQFSQTIK
+464 KQYNNQLPQLTK
-476 PHVPNKNIN
+476 PIMLNKSIN
-485 LNQYNMKDNSFSD
+485 LNNYNMNENSLNE
-498 ASSQNTIVLSS
+498 AGPQNTIIYSS
-509 RHSKSKSLVNNDM
+509 KHSKSKSLISNDS
-522 DLFENRLSHHNLN
+522 DLFENKPTNRNVNSSRNLN
-535 DMRNMNKY
+535 EY

-551 FRIFSLKN
+551 FRIVSLKN
-559 SNNN
+559 N

>member
-23 DDIDISTFFEN
+23 DDIDLSTFFDN

-54 FKEKKVYLSQYNSQN
+54 FQKRKSYFSQHNSQN
-69 NSRDDIII
+69 NSVDDIII
-77 NNSIDDNSD
+77 NNSFEENSD
-86 DSVIELEKEITPVI
+86 DSVIELEKEITPVL
-100 KHNSNS
+100 KYNSNKNINS
-106 SNNSLIYR
+106 SIYR
-114 SLSNRKKN
+114 NISNRKN
-122 STLNKIK
+122 SMIKNKIK

-141 YVTDMKNDNL
+141 YVTDMKNDDL
-151 PLRQIPFEYYVLDE
+151 PIMQIPFEYYVYDD
-165 SESFIKKNM
+165 SELYIKKNM
-174 KIQEYQNLEKATN
+174 KIQDYQNMEKATN

-197 FISEIK
+197 FISEVK
-203 KYFNEIF
+203 KYFDEIF

-219 AEEIIKIIDKNKY
+219 AEEIVKIIDKNKY

-244 YNDVF
+244 YNEVF
-249 YKDLNKIKKDLSK
+249 YKDLNKIKKDLSN

-293 ELIKLIPILEKL
+293 ELIKLLPILEKL

-318 VNPDGES
+318 VNPEGVS

-337 KKEDKNKNMK
+337 KKEEKNMNKKSISLIKNKNG
-347 TFTLVKNKNSIKLS
+347 IKRYGNILS
-361 NILNNAKMNNTW
+361 NVKINNTW
-373 KKNNLKISELIDK
+373 KKSNLKISELIDK

-401 IVNDIDNYFYMGK
+401 IVNDTNNYFYIEK
-414 NVAPLSTM
+414 DVSPISTM
-422 IPNINNKRNIRKK
+422 VPSSNIKKKIKKKISSNPSDANSINNKK
-435 TSLNQNNAN
+435 T
-444 NINTKKKKKK
+444 KKK
-454 NLILECSYNN
+454 NLILECLYNN
-464 KQFNNQFSQTIK
+464 KQYNNQLPQLTK
-476 PHVPNKNIN
+476 PIMLNKNVN
-485 LNQYNMKDNSFSD
+485 LNNYNMNENSLNE
-498 ASSQNTIVLSS
+498 AGPQNTIIYSS
-509 RHSKSKSLVNNDM
+509 KHSKSKSLISNDS
-522 DLFENRLSHHNLN
+522 DLFENKPTNRNVNSSRNLN
-535 DMRNMNKY
+535 EY

-551 FRIFSLKN
+551 FRIVSLKN
-559 SNNN
+559 N

>member
-23 DDIDISTFFEN
+23 DDIDLSTFFDN

-54 FKEKKVYLSQYNSQN
+54 FQKRKSYFSQHNSQN
-69 NSRDDIII
+69 NSVDDIII
-77 NNSIDDNSD
+77 NNSFEENSD
-86 DSVIELEKEITPVI
+86 DSVIELEKEITPVL
-100 KHNSNS
+100 KYNSNKNINS
-106 SNNSLIYR
+106 SIYR
-114 SLSNRKKN
+114 NISNRKN
-122 STLNKIK
+122 SMIKNKIK

-141 YVTDMKNDNL
+141 YVTDMKNDDL
-151 PLRQIPFEYYVLDE
+151 PIMQIPFEYYVYDD
-165 SESFIKKNM
+165 SELYIKKNM
-174 KIQEYQNLEKATN
+174 KIQDYQNMEKATN

-197 FISEIK
+197 FISEVK
-203 KYFNEIF
+203 KYFDEIF

-244 YNDVF
+244 YNEVF
-249 YKDLNKIKKDLSK
+249 YKDLNKIKKDLSN

-293 ELIKLIPILEKL
+293 ELIKLLPILEKL

-318 VNPDGES
+318 VNPEGVS

-337 KKEDKNKNMK
+337 KKEEKNMNKKSISLIKNKNG
-347 TFTLVKNKNSIKLS
+347 IKRYGNILS
-361 NILNNAKMNNTW
+361 NVKINNTW
-373 KKNNLKISELIDK
+373 KKSNLKISELIDK

-401 IVNDIDNYFYMGK
+401 IVNDTNNYFYIEK
-414 NVAPLSTM
+414 DVSPISTM
-422 IPNINNKRNIRKK
+422 VPISNIKKKIKKKISSNPSDANSINNKK
-435 TSLNQNNAN
+435 T
-444 NINTKKKKKK
+444 KKK
-454 NLILECSYNN
+454 NLILECLYNN
-464 KQFNNQFSQTIK
+464 KQYNNQLPQLTK
-476 PHVPNKNIN
+476 PIMLNKNVN
-485 LNQYNMKDNSFSD
+485 LNNYNMNENNLND
-498 ASSQNTIVLSS
+498 ARPQNTIIYSS
-509 RHSKSKSLVNNDM
+509 KHSKSKSLISNDS
-522 DLFENRLSHHNLN
+522 DLFENKPTNRNVNSSRNLN
-535 DMRNMNKY
+535 EY

-559 SNNN
+559 N

>member
-54 FKEKKVYLSQYNSQN
+54 FKENKVYLSQYNSQN

-203 KYFNEIF
+203 KYFDEIF

-401 IVNDIDNYFYMGK
+401 IVNDTDNYFYMGK

-422 IPNINNKRNIRKK
+422 IPNINNKRNMRKI

-444 NINTKKKKKK
+444 NINIKKIKKK

-522 DLFENRLSHHNLN
+522 DLFENRLSHHILDN
-535 DMRNMNKY
+535 MRNMNKY

>member
-23 DDIDISTFFEN
+23 DDIDLSTFFDN
-34 LLNKKINIH
+34 LLNKKLNIH

-54 FKEKKVYLSQYNSQN
+54 FQKRKSYFSQHNSQN
-69 NSRDDIII
+69 NSVEDIII
-77 NNSIDDNSD
+77 NNSFEENSD
-86 DSVIELEKEITPVI
+86 DSVIELEKEITPVL
-100 KHNSNS
+100 KYNSNKNINS
-106 SNNSLIYR
+106 SIYR
-114 SLSNRKKN
+114 NISNRKN
-122 STLNKIK
+122 SMIKNKIK

-141 YVTDMKNDNL
+141 YVTDMKNEDL
-151 PLRQIPFEYYVLDE
+151 PIMQIPFEYYVYDD
-165 SESFIKKNM
+165 SELYIKKNM
-174 KIQEYQNLEKATN
+174 KIQDYQNMEKATN

-197 FISEIK
+197 FISEVK
-203 KYFNEIF
+203 KYFDEIF

-219 AEEIIKIIDKNKY
+219 AEEIVKIIDKNKY

-244 YNDVF
+244 YNEVF
-249 YKDLNKIKKDLSK
+249 YKDLNKIKKDLSN

-293 ELIKLIPILEKL
+293 ELIKLLPILEKL

-318 VNPDGES
+318 VNPEGVS

-337 KKEDKNKNMK
+337 KKEEKNMNKKSISLIKNKNG
-347 TFTLVKNKNSIKLS
+347 IKRYGNILS
-361 NILNNAKMNNTW
+361 NVKINNTW
-373 KKNNLKISELIDK
+373 KKSNLKISELIDK

-401 IVNDIDNYFYMGK
+401 IVNDTNNYFYIEK
-414 NVAPLSTM
+414 DVSPIATM
-422 IPNINNKRNIRKK
+422 VPSSNIKKKIKKKISSNPSDANSINNKK
-435 TSLNQNNAN
+435 T
-444 NINTKKKKKK
+444 KKK
-454 NLILECSYNN
+454 NLILECLYNN
-464 KQFNNQFSQTIK
+464 KQYNNQLPQLTK
-476 PHVPNKNIN
+476 PIMLNKNVYLNNYNMNENN
-485 LNQYNMKDNSFSD
+485 LND
-498 ASSQNTIVLSS
+498 ARPQNTIIYSS
-509 RHSKSKSLVNNDM
+509 KHSKSKSLISNDS
-522 DLFENRLSHHNLN
+522 DLFENKPTNRNVNSSRNLN
-535 DMRNMNKY
+535 EY

-559 SNNN
+559 N

>member
-23 DDIDISTFFEN
+23 DDIDLSTFFDN

-54 FKEKKVYLSQYNSQN
+54 FQKRKSYFSQHNSQN
-69 NSRDDIII
+69 NSVEDIII
-77 NNSIDDNSD
+77 NNSFEENSD
-86 DSVIELEKEITPVI
+86 DSVIELEKEITPVL
-100 KHNSNS
+100 KYNSNKNINS
-106 SNNSLIYR
+106 SIYR
-114 SLSNRKKN
+114 NISNRKN
-122 STLNKIK
+122 SMIKNKIK

-141 YVTDMKNDNL
+141 YVTDMKNDDL
-151 PLRQIPFEYYVLDE
+151 PIMQIPFEYYVYDD
-165 SESFIKKNM
+165 SELYIKKNM
-174 KIQEYQNLEKATN
+174 KIQDYQNMEKATN

-197 FISEIK
+197 FISEVK
-203 KYFNEIF
+203 KYFDEIF

-219 AEEIIKIIDKNKY
+219 AEEIVKIIDKNKY

-249 YKDLNKIKKDLSK
+249 YKDLNKIKKDLSN

-293 ELIKLIPILEKL
+293 ELIKLLPILEKL

-318 VNPDGES
+318 VNPEGVS

-337 KKEDKNKNMK
+337 KKEEKNMNK
-347 TFTLVKNKNSIKLS
+347 KSISLIKNKNSIKRYGNILS
-361 NILNNAKMNNTW
+361 NVKINNTW
-373 KKNNLKISELIDK
+373 KKSNLKISELIDK

-392 DNDSNNEKI
+392 DNDSNNGKI
-401 IVNDIDNYFYMGK
+401 IVNDTNNYFYIEK
-414 NVAPLSTM
+414 DVSPIATM
-422 IPNINNKRNIRKK
+422 VPSSNIKKKIKKKISSNPSDANSINNKK
-435 TSLNQNNAN
+435 T
-444 NINTKKKKKK
+444 KKK
-454 NLILECSYNN
+454 NLILECLYNN
-464 KQFNNQFSQTIK
+464 KQYNNQLPQLTK
-476 PHVPNKNIN
+476 PIMLNKNVN
-485 LNQYNMKDNSFSD
+485 LNNYNMNENNLND
-498 ASSQNTIVLSS
+498 ARPQNTIIYSS
-509 RHSKSKSLVNNDM
+509 KHSKSKSLISNDS
-522 DLFENRLSHHNLN
+522 DLFENKPTNRNVNSSRNLN
-535 DMRNMNKY
+535 EY

-559 SNNN
+559 N

>member
-23 DDIDISTFFEN
+23 DDIDLSTFFDN

-54 FKEKKVYLSQYNSQN
+54 FQKRKSYFSQHNSQN
-69 NSRDDIII
+69 NSVEDIII
-77 NNSIDDNSD
+77 NNSFEENSD
-86 DSVIELEKEITPVI
+86 DSVIELEKEITPVL
-100 KHNSNS
+100 KYNSNKNINS
-106 SNNSLIYR
+106 SIYR
-114 SLSNRKKN
+114 NISNRKN
-122 STLNKIK
+122 SMIKNKIK

-141 YVTDMKNDNL
+141 YVTDMKNDDL
-151 PLRQIPFEYYVLDE
+151 PIMQIPFEYYVYDD
-165 SESFIKKNM
+165 SELYIKKNM
-174 KIQEYQNLEKATN
+174 KIQGYQNMEKATN

-197 FISEIK
+197 FISEVK
-203 KYFNEIF
+203 KYFDEIF

-244 YNDVF
+244 YNEVF
-249 YKDLNKIKKDLSK
+249 YKDLNKIKKDLSN

-293 ELIKLIPILEKL
+293 ELIKLLPILEKL

-318 VNPDGES
+318 VNPEGVS

-337 KKEDKNKNMK
+337 KKEEKNMNKKSISLIKNKNG
-347 TFTLVKNKNSIKLS
+347 IKRYGNILS
-361 NILNNAKMNNTW
+361 NVKMNNTW
-373 KKNNLKISELIDK
+373 KKSNLKISELIDK

-401 IVNDIDNYFYMGK
+401 IVNDTNNYFYIEK
-414 NVAPLSTM
+414 DVSPISTM
-422 IPNINNKRNIRKK
+422 VPSSNIKKKIKKKISSNPSDANSINNKK
-435 TSLNQNNAN
+435 T
-444 NINTKKKKKK
+444 KKK
-454 NLILECSYNN
+454 NLILECLYNN
-464 KQFNNQFSQTIK
+464 KQYNNQLPQLTK
-476 PHVPNKNIN
+476 PIMLNKNVYLNNYNMNENN
-485 LNQYNMKDNSFSD
+485 LND
-498 ASSQNTIVLSS
+498 ARPQNTIIYSS
-509 RHSKSKSLVNNDM
+509 KHSKSKSLISNDS
-522 DLFENRLSHHNLN
+522 DLFENKPTNRNVNSSRNLN
-535 DMRNMNKY
+535 EY

-559 SNNN
+559 N

>member
-23 DDIDISTFFEN
+23 DDIDLSTFFDN

-54 FKEKKVYLSQYNSQN
+54 FQKRKSYFSQHNSQN
-69 NSRDDIII
+69 NSFDDIII
-77 NNSIDDNSD
+77 NNSFEENSD
-86 DSVIELEKEITPVI
+86 DSVIELEKEITPVL
-100 KHNSNS
+100 KYNSNKNINS
-106 SNNSLIYR
+106 SIYR
-114 SLSNRKKN
+114 NISNRKN
-122 STLNKIK
+122 SMIKNKIK

-141 YVTDMKNDNL
+141 YVTDMKNDDL
-151 PLRQIPFEYYVLDE
+151 PIMQIPFEYYVYDD
-165 SESFIKKNM
+165 SELYIKKNM
-174 KIQEYQNLEKATN
+174 KIQDYQNMEKATN

-197 FISEIK
+197 FISEVK
-203 KYFNEIF
+203 KYFDEIF

-219 AEEIIKIIDKNKY
+219 AEEIVKIIDKNKY

-244 YNDVF
+244 YNEVF
-249 YKDLNKIKKDLSK
+249 YKDLNKIKKDLSN

-293 ELIKLIPILEKL
+293 ELIKLLPILEKL

-318 VNPDGES
+318 VNPEGVS

-337 KKEDKNKNMK
+337 KKEEKNMNKKSISLIKNKNG
-347 TFTLVKNKNSIKLS
+347 IKRYGNILS
-361 NILNNAKMNNTW
+361 NVKINNTW
-373 KKNNLKISELIDK
+373 KKSNLKISELIDK

-401 IVNDIDNYFYMGK
+401 IVNDTNNYFYIEK
-414 NVAPLSTM
+414 DVSPISTM
-422 IPNINNKRNIRKK
+422 VPSSNIKKKIKKKISSNPSDANSINNKK
-435 TSLNQNNAN
+435 T
-444 NINTKKKKKK
+444 KKK
-454 NLILECSYNN
+454 NLILECLYNN
-464 KQFNNQFSQTIK
+464 KQYNNQLPQLTK
-476 PHVPNKNIN
+476 PIMLNKSIN
-485 LNQYNMKDNSFSD
+485 LNNYNMNENSLNE
-498 ASSQNTIVLSS
+498 AGPQNTIIYSS
-509 RHSKSKSLVNNDM
+509 KHSKSKSLINNDS
-522 DLFENRLSHHNLN
+522 DLFENKPTNRNVNSSRNLN
-535 DMRNMNKY
+535 EY

-551 FRIFSLKN
+551 FSN
-559 SNNN
+559 SFFKK

>member
-23 DDIDISTFFEN
+23 DDIDLSTFFDN

-54 FKEKKVYLSQYNSQN
+54 FQKRKSYFSQHNSQN
-69 NSRDDIII
+69 NSVDDIII
-77 NNSIDDNSD
+77 NNSFEENSD
-86 DSVIELEKEITPVI
+86 DSVIELEKEITPVL
-100 KHNSNS
+100 KYNSNKNINS
-106 SNNSLIYR
+106 SIYR
-114 SLSNRKKN
+114 NISNRKN
-122 STLNKIK
+122 SMIKNKIK

-141 YVTDMKNDNL
+141 YVTDMKNDDL
-151 PLRQIPFEYYVLDE
+151 PIMQIPFEYYVYDD
-165 SESFIKKNM
+165 SELYIKKNM
-174 KIQEYQNLEKATN
+174 KIQDYQNMEKATN

-197 FISEIK
+197 FISEVK
-203 KYFNEIF
+203 KYFDEIF

-219 AEEIIKIIDKNKY
+219 AEEIVKIIDKNKY

-249 YKDLNKIKKDLSK
+249 YKDLNKIKKDLSN

-293 ELIKLIPILEKL
+293 ELIKLLPILEKL

-318 VNPDGES
+318 VNPEGVS

-337 KKEDKNKNMK
+337 KKEEKNMNKKSISLIKNKNG
-347 TFTLVKNKNSIKLS
+347 IKRYGNILS
-361 NILNNAKMNNTW
+361 NVKMNNTW
-373 KKNNLKISELIDK
+373 KKSNLKISELIDK

-401 IVNDIDNYFYMGK
+401 IVNDTNNYFYIEK
-414 NVAPLSTM
+414 DVSPISTM
-422 IPNINNKRNIRKK
+422 VPSSNIKKKIKKKISSNPSDANSINNKK
-435 TSLNQNNAN
+435 T
-444 NINTKKKKKK
+444 KKK
-454 NLILECSYNN
+454 NLILECLYNN
-464 KQFNNQFSQTIK
+464 KQYNNQLPQLTK
-476 PHVPNKNIN
+476 PIMLNKNVYLNNYNMNENN
-485 LNQYNMKDNSFSD
+485 LND
-498 ASSQNTIVLSS
+498 ARPQNTIIYSS
-509 RHSKSKSLVNNDM
+509 KHSKSKSLINNNS
-522 DLFENRLSHHNLN
+522 DLFENKPTNRNVNSSRNLN
-535 DMRNMNKY
+535 EY

-559 SNNN
+559 N

>member
-23 DDIDISTFFEN
+23 DDIDLSTFFDN

-54 FKEKKVYLSQYNSQN
+54 FQKRKSYFSQHNSQN
-69 NSRDDIII
+69 NSVDDIII
-77 NNSIDDNSD
+77 NNSFEENSD
-86 DSVIELEKEITPVI
+86 DSVIELEKEITPVL
-100 KHNSNS
+100 KYNSNKNINS
-106 SNNSLIYR
+106 SIYR
-114 SLSNRKKN
+114 NISNRKN
-122 STLNKIK
+122 SMIKNKIK

-141 YVTDMKNDNL
+141 YVTDMKNDDL
-151 PLRQIPFEYYVLDE
+151 PIMQIPFEYYVYDD
-165 SESFIKKNM
+165 SELYIKKNM
-174 KIQEYQNLEKATN
+174 KIQDYQNMEKATN

-197 FISEIK
+197 FISEVK
-203 KYFNEIF
+203 KYFDEIF

-244 YNDVF
+244 YNEVF
-249 YKDLNKIKKDLSK
+249 YKDLNKIKKDLSN

-280 LPIPSFMGDPNDN
+280 LPIPSFFGDPNDN
-293 ELIKLIPILEKL
+293 ELIKLLPILEKL

-318 VNPDGES
+318 VNPEGVS

-337 KKEDKNKNMK
+337 KKEEKNMNKKSISLIKNKNG
-347 TFTLVKNKNSIKLS
+347 IKRYGNILS
-361 NILNNAKMNNTW
+361 NVKINNTW
-373 KKNNLKISELIDK
+373 KKSNLKISELIDK

-401 IVNDIDNYFYMGK
+401 IVNDTNNYFYIEK
-414 NVAPLSTM
+414 DVSPIATM
-422 IPNINNKRNIRKK
+422 VPSSNIKKKIKKKISSNPSDANSINNKK
-435 TSLNQNNAN
+435 T
-444 NINTKKKKKK
+444 KKK
-454 NLILECSYNN
+454 NLILECLYNN
-464 KQFNNQFSQTIK
+464 KQYNNQLPQLTK
-476 PHVPNKNIN
+476 PIMLNKNVYLNNYNMNENN
-485 LNQYNMKDNSFSD
+485 LND
-498 ASSQNTIVLSS
+498 ARPQNTIIYSS
-509 RHSKSKSLVNNDM
+509 KHSKSKSLISNDS
-522 DLFENRLSHHNLN
+522 DLFENKPTNRNVNSSRNLN
-535 DMRNMNKY
+535 EY

-551 FRIFSLKN
+551 FRIISLKN
-559 SNNN
+559 N